1 MDPTNEAGLR
11 RRGRALEEGYF
22 AKAEREQIERLQ
34 AERERTEARRS
45 LARKSGLG
53 DESVDFLLDVGILAE
68 TLPALDWI
76 PLVEVAWSDRELD
89 IPEKKVLLAAAE
101 EDRVN
106 FAQPAHR
113 LLRSWIEKRPGP
125 TLFDAWGLHVSL
137 AGRTPEQREQI
148 LDRASKVAHASGGL
162 LGIGTVSGAESKV
175 LEKIKTLL
183 G

>member
-1 MDPTNEAGLR
+1 MAR
-11 RRGRALEEGYF
+11 CGRH
-22 AKAEREQIERLQ
+22 
-34 AERERTEARRS
+34 
-45 LARKSGLG
+45 
-53 DESVDFLLDVGILAE
+53 
-68 TLPALDWI
+68 
-76 PLVEVAWSDRELD
+76 
-89 IPEKKVLLAAAE
+89 
-101 EDRVN
+101 RVN